1 MKLAQKLMNLIHLA
15 ETDRKTED
23 ARNQVRMAE
32 ATSEARSGGSASMA
46 AGQNKN
52 LSGENVN
59 IAALQREVLE
69 AVLQALELNHHRR
82 QEDTDVWW

>member
-15 ETDRKTED
+15 ETDRKSED
-23 ARNQVRMAE
+23 ARRQVRMAE
-32 ATSEARSGGSASMA
+32 ASAEARSEGSASVA
-46 AGQNKN
+46 AGQTKN